1 MHRYIA
7 AAISIS
13 GVIYVY
19 GRQSHMLD
27 DIFCRMSKAESET
40 KDIHAILYDIHGR
53 VCGIEKDIKNLV
65 DTRK

>member
-1 MHRYIA
+1 M
-7 AAISIS
+7 
-13 GVIYVY
+13 Y